1 MSVQTWHQY
10 WASCLLLWKKSKI
23 KKIDLFKHSSWGRAH
38 TLRRSWRT
46 DEVKQVKV
54 TTRPVRLLIDCVWA
68 HIYRVVELGWAKDT
82 SQSEIKTEFQIL
94 LLLHQCRRKEHP
106 LSKTQVITSL
116 YNSREICSIH
126 SWKHAAQHSTCTS
139 YDYVKSNRKNK

>member
-1 MSVQTWHQY
+1 MTSILGFLSTSLKEKQNKKKLIYLSTLHGEEHTRCDEAEGLMKLNRLRLQRDPWGF
-10 WASCLLLWKKSKI
+10 WSTAS
-23 KKIDLFKHSSWGRAH
+23 G
-38 TLRRSWRT
+38 
-46 DEVKQVKV
+46 
-54 TTRPVRLLIDCVWA
+54 
-68 HIYRVVELGWAKDT
+68 HIYRVVELGWAKNT

-126 SWKHAAQHSTCTS
+126 SWKHAAQHNTCTS